1 MNITEQYKLYRK
13 NQRHYRTK
21 EETVCLIVREMKTL
35 LRDIKHRKEQFWN
48 DPRFWDI
55 VIVKGHDYL
64 VNNDLYINNTY
75 RRLDK
80 KAVRLQ
86 RIRESL

>member
-1 MNITEQYKLYRK
+1 MNIEEQFKIYRK

-21 EETVCLIVREMKTL
+21 EERILELRREMKKL

-55 VIVKGHDYL
+55 IIVKGHDYL
-64 VNNDLYINNTY
+64 VHEDLYINNTY

-80 KAVRLQ
+80 RAVKLQ
-86 RIRESL
+86 KIYKSI